1 MDFKILTAFI
11 AFKVLGFKCLHQRGM
26 IRNLNCFRTPTNPL
40 TFPGDLIFSLTVVR
54 KQFRMDPQV
63 TTTASVRLVI
73 QNLRSTDTIKK
84 LKILKFLQHLLLLRY
99 WDSQMF
105 TLKGDDQ
112 EAQLFTLIYKSGGI
126 PRRTD
131 FSARMSSQNSLKW
144 IHRQQQLSWFDI

>member
-1 MDFKILTAFI
+1 MDFKILT

-26 IRNLNCFRTPTNPL
+26 IRNLNCFHTPTNPL
-40 TFPGDLIFSLTVVR
+40 TFPGDLIFSLTVVP